1 MAEVTLRRSKTST
14 HEFGISMPKKT
25 IDRIN
30 TVKGPYISRAKF
42 ILRAVDKALQE
53 EEQREKEEETSAQCV
68 TDWVGTV
75 IVG

>member
-1 MAEVTLRRSKTST
+1 
-14 HEFGISMPKKT
+14 MPKKT

-68 TDWVGTV
+68 TDWRRQQELANTNLSTRV
-75 IVG
+75 